1 MATMLIP
8 AETMPLLKREKTRES
23 FVTIFPKRSKE
34 WIAKLIIEKT
44 TRDHLQPMLDAIVEG
59 KSQDS
64 SERSATLTAPHIP
77 RKIASTHRPDEA
89 EVIARDIKIFF
100 MIKHEAV
107 AIERLWRKM
116 CTVNFWHSL
125 PQKKT

>member
-1 MATMLIP
+1 
-8 AETMPLLKREKTRES
+8 
-23 FVTIFPKRSKE
+23 
-34 WIAKLIIEKT
+34 
-44 TRDHLQPMLDAIVEG
+44 MLDAIVEG

-64 SERSATLTAPHIP
+64 TERSATLTAPHIL
-77 RKIASTHRPDEA
+77 RKIASTHRPDEE
-89 EVIARDIKIFF
+89 EVIARDISRFF

-125 PQKKT
+125 HQKKT

>member
-1 MATMLIP
+1 
-8 AETMPLLKREKTRES
+8 
-23 FVTIFPKRSKE
+23 
-34 WIAKLIIEKT
+34 
-44 TRDHLQPMLDAIVEG
+44 MLDAIVEG

-116 CTVNFWHSL
+116 CTVNFCQLSSVKKIINDLNLKLLSSL
-125 PQKKT
+125 GKRYLSVVCGYI